1 MNHGHAG
8 GLRRWRQCPGLILLL
23 VSLTFIAACER
34 DSPQAQLRALIER
47 SEAAAE
53 KKESAVLRQFI
64 SERYSD
70 SQGQNKKALEAL
82 LRYYFLRHESI
93 HLLTRI
99 QQITFPHSDVAQASV
114 MVAMAAQPILDAGE
128 LERLRADLHRFEL
141 TFLREND
148 EWKVVRAEW
157 RRAEFADFL

>member
-1 MNHGHAG
+1 M
-8 GLRRWRQCPGLILLL
+8 QCPGLILLL
-23 VSLTFIAACER
+23 VSLTFIAACGR
-34 DSPQAQLRALIER
+34 DSPEAQLQALIER

-64 SERYSD
+64 SEKYSD

-99 QQITFPHSDVAQASV
+99 QQITFPQPEVAQATV
-114 MVAMAAQPILDAGE
+114 LVAMAAQPILDAGE
-128 LERLRADLHRFEL
+128 IERLRADLHRFEL
-141 TFLREND
+141 TFLREKGD
-148 EWKVVRAEW
+148 WKVVRAEW